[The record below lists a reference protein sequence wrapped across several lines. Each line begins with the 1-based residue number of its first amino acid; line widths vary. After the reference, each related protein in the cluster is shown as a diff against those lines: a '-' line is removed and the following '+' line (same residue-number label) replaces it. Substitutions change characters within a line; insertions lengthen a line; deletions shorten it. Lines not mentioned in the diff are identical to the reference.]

1 MKILSIFLICI
12 YSVCGQDTYKG
23 LLVDKTTKQ
32 PIPFVNIG
40 VQSKRTGTVSD
51 EKGIFYLYLDET
63 KIQSTDIVQ
72 FSSLGYQ
79 TIEMS
84 VSNAKYILREHSK
97 IEMRSENV
105 LLDEVVVSNTLLVPI
120 IKPVGYRSTDN
131 NNFGYWKDNKAL
143 GGELATRIEV
153 NNQKRKLSS
162 LEF

>member
-23 LLVDKTTKQ
+23 LVVNEVSKQ

-84 VSNAKYILREHSK
+84 VSNANIYC
-97 IEMRSENV
+97 
-105 LLDEVVVSNTLLVPI
+105 VSI
-120 IKPVGYRSTDN
+120 
-131 NNFGYWKDNKAL
+131 
-143 GGELATRIEV
+143 
-153 NNQKRKLSS
+153 QKLKCDLKM
-162 LEF
+162 FF